1 MIHKLSII
9 YTRHYKLMLC
19 LNFCLSL
26 FFAYLFYRKG
36 FDRIPLYNLAIFFK
50 AVGYLFMIAVEKVFF
65 IRRNY
70 YFKNQGISY
79 QRLFAVFFSVDF
91 MVFLL
96 LLFMV
101 WLCRS
106 FI

>member
-1 MIHKLSII
+1 MIRKLSII
-9 YTRHYKLMLC
+9 YTRHFKLMLC

-36 FDRIPLYNLAIFFK
+36 FNRVPLYNLAIFFK
-50 AVGYLFMIAVEKVFF
+50 ALGYLFTVTVEKFF
-65 IRRNY
+65 FTDRNY

-79 QRLFAVFFSVDF
+79 RRLFTTLFSVDA
-91 MVFLL
+91 MIFLL
-96 LLFMV
+96 VLFMV
-101 WLCRS
+101 WLYRS